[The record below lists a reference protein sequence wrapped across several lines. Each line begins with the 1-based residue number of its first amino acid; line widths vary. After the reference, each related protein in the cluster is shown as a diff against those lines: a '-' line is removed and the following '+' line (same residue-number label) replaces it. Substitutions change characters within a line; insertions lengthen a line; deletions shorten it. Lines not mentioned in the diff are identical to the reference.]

1 MKTTRYI
8 YLFSVILL
16 INFVFML
23 LALGIY
29 NTYFKPNN
37 IEIHETI
44 TIVRERQ
51 VYFER
56 LEINQRI
63 QEIQAFLDYDKVI
76 NLYGNIAGDREV
88 ARLILNNS
96 LVRKIPVN
104 LSFALIKVESNFK
117 ANAINRNIKDGKTLS
132 TDYGYCQLN
141 SQVFRTQIK
150 KNGKDWLLMPE
161 NNISLGLTHL
171 QELYFRHGKSWDLA
185 VIRYN
190 GRFDRGADEHL
201 VNVYK
206 WERIFDKRF
215 NSL

>member
-1 MKTTRYI
+1 MKTFAINVLLSAAIIGTVLLVYI
-8 YLFSVILL
+8 VI
-16 INFVFML
+16 IITKEPV
-23 LALGIY
+23 
-29 NTYFKPNN
+29 
-37 IEIHETI
+37 IEVHEKV
-44 TIVRERQ
+44 TIVREKQ

-63 QEIQAFLDYDKVI
+63 QEIQSYEDYDRVI

-104 LSFALIKVESNFK
+104 LAFALCQVESTFK
-117 ANAINRNIKDGKTLS
+117 PSAMNRNIKDGKTIS
-132 TDYGYCQLN
+132 TDYGLFQLN
-141 SQVFRTQIK
+141 SQVFRTHIK

-171 QELYFRHGKSWDLA
+171 QELYYRHGKSWDLA

-201 VNVYK
+201 VNVYRY
-206 WERIFDKRF
+206 EREFDKLF
-215 NSL
+215 NNL

>member
-1 MKTTRYI
+1 MKISGYVHIFLMILTIMILTLNI
-8 YLFSVILL
+8 YD
-16 INFVFML
+16 
-23 LALGIY
+23 AY
-29 NTYFKPNN
+29 NDNN
-37 IEIHETI
+37 EIEVHETI
-44 TIVRERQ
+44 TIVREKQ

-63 QEIQAFLDYDKVI
+63 QEIQAYEDYDKII
-76 NLYGNIAGDREV
+76 NLYGNIAGDRKV

-96 LVRKIPVN
+96 LVRRIPVN

-117 ANAINRNIKDGKTLS
+117 ANAINRNVKDGKTIS

-141 SQVFRTQIK
+141 SQIFRTQIK
-150 KNGKDWLLMPE
+150 KNGLDWILLSE

-171 QELYFRHGKSWDLA
+171 QELYFRHGESWDLSI
-185 VIRYN
+185 IRYN

-206 WERIFDKRF
+206 WEREFDKLF
-215 NSL
+215 NAL

>member
-1 MKTTRYI
+1 MKTFAINVLLSAAIIGTALLVYI
-8 YLFSVILL
+8 VI
-16 INFVFML
+16 IITKEPV
-23 LALGIY
+23 
-29 NTYFKPNN
+29 
-37 IEIHETI
+37 IEVHEKV
-44 TIVRERQ
+44 TIVREKQ

-63 QEIQAFLDYDKVI
+63 QEIQSYEDYDRVI

-104 LSFALIKVESNFK
+104 LAFALCQVESTFK
-117 ANAINRNIKDGKTLS
+117 PSAMNRNIKNGKTIS
-132 TDYGYCQLN
+132 TDYGLFQLN
-141 SQVFRTQIK
+141 SQVFRTHIK

-201 VNVYK
+201 VNVYE
-206 WERIFDKRF
+206 WERIFDKMF

>member
-1 MKTTRYI
+1 MKISGYVHI
-8 YLFSVILL
+8 FLVILTIMIL
-16 INFVFML
+16 TLN
-23 LALGIY
+23 IY
-29 NTYFKPNN
+29 DAYNDNN
-37 IEIHETI
+37 EIEVYETI
-44 TIVRERQ
+44 TIVREKQ

-56 LEINQRI
+56 LEINHRI
-63 QEIQAFLDYDKVI
+63 QEIQSYEDYDKVI

-117 ANAINRNIKDGKTLS
+117 ANAINRNVKDGKTIS

-141 SQVFRTQIK
+141 SQIFRTHIR

-161 NNISLGLTHL
+161 NNISLGLIHL
-171 QELYFRHGKSWDLA
+171 EQLYFRHGESWDLSI
-185 VIRYN
+185 IRYN

-201 VNVYK
+201 VNVYRY
-206 WERIFDKRF
+206 EREFDKLF
-215 NSL
+215 NNL